1 MRVALIGVGA
11 MGRDMARHVAKSGHD
26 LVVTDVDPE
35 ARARAAADGRSV
47 AETLHEAAQ
56 EADIFIVVV
65 ATDDQSRKVTE
76 GILRAATPG
85 SIVVVA
91 ATNNPNTMRELAE
104 NAAAAGF
111 GFVDAPVVFG
121 RQGAKDG
128 TLVSLCG
135 GSAEDVERVRP
146 VLMAYSRAVYHV
158 GPIGAGQLAK
168 TCNNMMHWAACVAN
182 YEMLLLAKR
191 YGVDAQK
198 MREILLDCPA
208 RNGTLADWD
217 TTRFTWHEKDMDVAL
232 DLAQA
237 GGVPLPLFGQVDQLV
252 KRLGPDQVKDLL
264 YGPEAEYLGRRIV
277 PLDRES
283 GGFG

>member
-26 LVVTDVDPE
+26 LIVTDVDPE

-47 AETLHEAAQ
+47 AETLQEAAQ